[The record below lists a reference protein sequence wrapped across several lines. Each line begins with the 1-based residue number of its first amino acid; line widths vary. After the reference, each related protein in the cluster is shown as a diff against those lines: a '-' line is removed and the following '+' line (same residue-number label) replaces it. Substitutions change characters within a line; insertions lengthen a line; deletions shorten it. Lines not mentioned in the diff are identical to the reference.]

1 MDLFKK
7 IYDIFQSKK
16 IFINKYKI
24 QKILRNYQ
32 IILKKYELLTYIQ
45 KNIDIQKNLKI
56 NISNTILSQSRYDYF
71 VLFGKEDRRKKLLI
85 IIAEEL

>member
-45 KNIDIQKNLKI
+45 KNLKI